1 MKSEVQ
7 IDVGEQK
14 TVVGRH
20 SQVQTKRQAR
30 ASGHESAADSEQLA
44 AQEVVSL
51 LLKYCKCKKKSSKIA
66 FSYYFI

>member
-44 AQEVVSL
+44 AQEVVSVL
-51 LLKYCKCKKKSSKIA
+51 L
-66 FSYYFI
+66 